1 MREVKVSLVIT
12 SASLRLSEISA
23 KVGRAHSSGSHD
35 RGTSSLPGGKPF
47 NETIWRMD
55 STEPESAPLE
65 KHFANIGSQ
74 IPAKSITDSGLL
86 AGNAR
91 CFFDIAVFFD
101 DAMCSID
108 IPKICLK
115 AIERYGAEISIA
127 CYPVDD
133 KLGSQK

>member
-1 MREVKVSLVIT
+1 MKEVKVSLVIIST
-12 SASLRLSEISA
+12 NLRLSEISA
-23 KVGRAHSSGSHD
+23 KVGCAHSSGSHD
-35 RGTSSLPGGKPF
+35 RGTSSLLGGKPSS
-47 NETIWRMD
+47 ETIWRMD

-65 KHFANIGSQ
+65 KHFASIGSQ
-74 IPAKSITDSGLL
+74 IPAKSIIDSGLL
-86 AGNAR
+86 TGDAR
-91 CFFDIAVFFD
+91 CFFDIAAFFD

-115 AIERYGAEISIA
+115 TVEKYGAEISVA

>member
-12 SASLRLSEISA
+12 SANLRLSEISA
-23 KVGRAHSSGSHD
+23 KVGHAHSSGSHD

-65 KHFANIGSQ
+65 KHFASIGSQ
-74 IPAKSITDSGLL
+74 IPAKSIIDSGLL
-86 AGNAR
+86 TGDAR
-91 CFFDIAVFFD
+91 CFFDIAAFFD

-115 AIERYGAEISIA
+115 TVERYGAEISVA

-133 KLGSQK
+133 KLDSKK